1 MSSARTKNEL
11 LTMEEW
17 KELGEMLKDWE
28 PYTELVKKRGKSEVE
43 VYLKQV
49 YGVDCNLVK
58 KVDFYINKVV
68 HRTVVVMSYRGE
80 WKLLG
85 LYEGDGVR
93 RRITGQIDSLLRQGH
108 GEFSKKPARNMRE
121 SDRRMLELCEKYL
134 KSVGLWIE

>member
-11 LTMEEW
+11 VTMEEW

-68 HRTVVVMSYRGE
+68 HRTVVAMSYRGE

-85 LYEGDGVR
+85 LPEGDGVR
-93 RRITGQIDSLLRQGH
+93 RRITGQIDSLLRHRH